1 MTFTKQSP
9 QKTEMA
15 TSIPVNGTTFK
26 DVKGRQLDI
35 NSFNHQH
42 KGPKYLAMEQ
52 GVTEWYTL
60 YIFTN

>member
-26 DVKGRQLDI
+26 DIKGRQLDI

-52 GVTEWYTL
+52 GVTE
-60 YIFTN
+60 